1 MEVTNWFG
9 GGEGAGLH
17 AERTVECGVEW
28 KTQMGLEGQARKDIC
43 VYSEGVLILFQ
54 VQRKT
59 TERF

>member
-28 KTQMGLEGQARKDIC
+28 KT
-43 VYSEGVLILFQ
+43 
-54 VQRKT
+54 
-59 TERF
+59 